1 MDTRLT
7 SLNNERVA
15 GASEAKTNIND
26 LVVDTSETSHNIDA
40 YSRNL
45 SKHSCNHDTAEERG
59 NKRGKVG
66 NRVNELR
73 ADGGRRKNT
82 VGNCVN

>member
-1 MDTRLT
+1 M
-7 SLNNERVA
+7 LNNERVA

-26 LVVDTSETSHNIDA
+26 LVVGTSETSHSIDA
-40 YSRNL
+40 SSRNL

-59 NKRGKVG
+59 NKGGKVG

-73 ADGGRRKNT
+73 ADGGRRKHT
-82 VGNCVN
+82 VGNRIN